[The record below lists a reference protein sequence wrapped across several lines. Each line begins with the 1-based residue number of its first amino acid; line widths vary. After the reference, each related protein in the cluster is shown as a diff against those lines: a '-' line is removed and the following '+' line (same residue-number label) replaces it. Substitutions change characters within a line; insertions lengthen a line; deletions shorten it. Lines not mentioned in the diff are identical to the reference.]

1 MAVEAAAMVA
11 AAKEE
16 EEGKSPHPM
25 RYIQCVDAGKKVRKH
40 SKRPK
45 TKHDP
50 RQSTPQSTAQSTF
63 SARIKCSWSLVG
75 LRGQI
80 PHN

>member
-45 TKHDP
+45 ARPKTKHAP
-50 RQSTPQSTAQSTF
+50 KHGPKHFLRAHQVQ
-63 SARIKCSWSLVG
+63 LVACR
-75 LRGQI
+75 LERAN
-80 PHN
+80 PT